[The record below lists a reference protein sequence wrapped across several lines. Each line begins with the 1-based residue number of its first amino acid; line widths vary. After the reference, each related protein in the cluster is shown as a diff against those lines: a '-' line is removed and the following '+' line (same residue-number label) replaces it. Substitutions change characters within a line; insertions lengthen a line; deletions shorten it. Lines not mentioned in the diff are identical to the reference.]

1 MKPKRS
7 EVRHFLSL
15 RDLSRQEL
23 EALLERALHLKEGPA
38 GRDCPL
44 AGKTLGMIFRKHST
58 RTRVSF
64 EAGMFHLGGHAIV
77 LPVAETHLGRDEH
90 SESFEDTARVLSR
103 YVDGLMIRTFD
114 HAEPEELARHAS
126 IPVINGLTDLLH
138 PCQLLA
144 DLLTVREEFGP
155 EFGRLHVAWVGDGN
169 NMANSWVQAALILGF
184 ELNLAVPEAY
194 APDARILGEA
204 EGKATI
210 RLFEDPVAAVEGAHV
225 VCTDTWASMGQEAD
239 LEERARAFER
249 YRVTNALME
258 RAEREAIFLHCLPA
272 HRGMEVSEE
281 VIDGPRSRVFDEAE
295 NRLHVQKALLV
306 ELLA

>member
-1 MKPKRS
+1 MRPKRS
-7 EVRHFLSL
+7 EPRHFLSL
-15 RDLSRQEL
+15 RDLSREEL
-23 EALLERALHLKEGPA
+23 EDLLERALRLKEEPG
-38 GRDCPL
+38 GSGHPL
-44 AGKTLGMIFRKHST
+44 EGKTLGMIFRKHST

-64 EAGMFHLGGHAIV
+64 EVGMFHLGGHAIV
-77 LPVAETHLGRDEH
+77 LHAAETHLGRGEH

-114 HAEPEELARHAS
+114 HFEAEELARHGS
-126 IPVINGLTDLLH
+126 VPVINGLTDLLH

-155 EFGRLHVAWVGDGN
+155 EFGRLRVAWVGDGN
-169 NMANSWVQAALILGF
+169 NMANSWIEAASILGF

-194 APDARILGEA
+194 APDARILAQAEAVIRCLDDPGE
-204 EGKATI
+204 
-210 RLFEDPVAAVEGAHV
+210 AVEGAHV

-239 LEERARAFER
+239 LEERTRTFGR
-249 YRVTNALME
+249 YRVTGALMD
-258 RAEREAIFLHCLPA
+258 RAAGEAIFLHCLPA
-272 HRGMEVSEE
+272 HRGAEATGE

-306 ELLA
+306 KLLA